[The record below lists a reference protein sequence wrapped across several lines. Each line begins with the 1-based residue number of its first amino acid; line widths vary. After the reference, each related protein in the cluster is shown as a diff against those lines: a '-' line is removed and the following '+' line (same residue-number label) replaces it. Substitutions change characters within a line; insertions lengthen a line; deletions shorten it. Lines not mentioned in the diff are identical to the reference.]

1 MALAMAGMRDWREQ
15 MNNLKR
21 HQQPHVTNV
30 TFYSSSNLKIH
41 YKLLETKRL
50 KSWAVTTLSWC
61 ETTFSRGEATWGET
75 DFGRNDLFPIA
86 IST

>member
-1 MALAMAGMRDWREQ
+1 
-15 MNNLKR
+15 MNNLKH
-21 HQQPHVTNV
+21 HQKPHLTKV

-50 KSWAVTTLSWC
+50 KSWAVTTLSWG
-61 ETTFSRGEATWGET
+61 ETTLRWGET
-75 DFGRNDLFPIA
+75 TWCETDLGRNDLLPLT